1 MKLYNSENLKR
12 LCKEKGL
19 TQEQLAECL
28 SVSFQA
34 VYKWECEEGYPD
46 IVMLPSIAQ
55 VFGVSVDELLG
66 MEKICSQR
74 RTRQPPM
81 RSVRYNLAHGEN
93 RFCKN
98 K

>member
-1 MKLYNSENLKR
+1 MKLYISENLKR

-19 TQEQLAECL
+19 TQEQLAERL

-34 VYKWECEEGYPD
+34 VSKWKCGEGYPD

-55 VFGVSVDELLG
+55 VFGVSLDELLG

-74 RTRQPPM
+74 RTRQLPM
-81 RSVRYNLAHGEN
+81 
-93 RFCKN
+93 
-98 K
+98 